1 TGFVGTGGGMM
12 MLVVFTAFLGME
24 LKTAVGTSTFIMTFT
39 ALIASVSHILIHP
52 AILLEKWDVMLLC
65 ITVATAASLIS
76 ARFANRVSNR
86 TVGLATGI
94 VLTLLGGSMLL
105 LHFWPQLSA
114 FPLFLQTIRCLG
126 RLILYIIPCV
136 LILLPI
142 RLLTRVPSFVFR
154 KLLHIIAFSCFVV
167 MLLAAESWQA
177 ASLTCVIIAVL
188 LYPLLSMF
196 EDRKWYSRLLVEK
209 SPGEI
214 KRSLLMLFFMFAA
227 VIAVAWGVFGNVVA
241 AAASILMW
249 GEGDAVAALVGI
261 PFGRHKIMF
270 RPVSGRKS
278 WEGSCSMLVVAF
290 LTGFGLLWLYFGYP
304 PAQAAG
310 AAAVGAFLGT
320 VVELLSPSEWDTVTV
335 PVAIL
340 AVMLLM
346 L

>member
-1 TGFVGTGGGMM
+1 
-12 MLVVFTAFLGME
+12 
-24 LKTAVGTSTFIMTFT
+24 
-39 ALIASVSHILIHP
+39 
-52 AILLEKWDVMLLC
+52 
-65 ITVATAASLIS
+65 
-76 ARFANRVSNR
+76 
-86 TVGLATGI
+86 
-94 VLTLLGGSMLL
+94 
-105 LHFWPQLSA
+105 
-114 FPLFLQTIRCLG
+114 
-126 RLILYIIPCV
+126 
-136 LILLPI
+136 
-142 RLLTRVPSFVFR
+142 
-154 KLLHIIAFSCFVV
+154 
-167 MLLAAESWQA
+167 
-177 ASLTCVIIAVL
+177 
-188 LYPLLSMF
+188 
-196 EDRKWYSRLLVEK
+196 
-209 SPGEI
+209 
-214 KRSLLMLFFMFAA
+214 MLFFMFAA